1 MELDRHEGY
10 SFDWMTWVDV
20 QHSAVESALAHSQY
34 NKKYIKTNK
43 TCLPILHLSTC
54 NDRHIQEAGS

>member
-1 MELDRHEGY
+1 MCYIEHMELDRHEGY
-10 SFDWMTWVDV
+10 NFDSMTWVDV

-43 TCLPILHLSTC
+43 TSCF
-54 NDRHIQEAGS
+54 

>member
-34 NKKYIKTNK
+34 NKNISISMRVNYI
-43 TCLPILHLSTC
+43 PHS
-54 NDRHIQEAGS
+54 